1 MIPARQASRIQR
13 GNALAPALLVLG
25 ALAISALIFFF
36 FTQRRIEDSRGAA
49 EAASARQPPSG
60 ATQAPPPDK
69 EQAQAGK
76 AQAHPGTVKPD
87 GPKPVGSA
95 AVKTPTVK
103 TPTVSSPPAVKP
115 PAVTTPATPAR
126 QPFNKPVD
134 LAQHLAQVLST
145 GNLAAAA
152 KLIAPE
158 EGAHQDTALGVLEK
172 IFRDLGYK
180 PGAPGQAQVV
190 GQVENVIRVA
200 IPITA
205 PSPGA
210 APSRIMLDLDRDPVR
225 GWKVSQM
232 RLPKELESALAVLP
246 PSQPSVATQAPYAAP
261 ALPSIA
267 TPAGSAKPMAKK
279 FFIIDR
285 SPDALDF
292 ASDFVTSLLKLDF
305 VGARRFV
312 DEIKVPPVKLAALCI
327 VFEEGK
333 YRLAD
338 DHAMVATVAT
348 ETTSWVIARVNSG
361 VSNET
366 TEFGLEMERTGDAW
380 RVGGL
385 NLSKLLS
392 DTAKASS
399 LNDIPYSPLV
409 MNPKGGESIALFF
422 ELNQAALHPRA
433 QKQLDIV
440 VSILKSSPRKKL
452 KIGGYTDALG
462 SDKYNLNLSR
472 HRAEAVKQY
481 FLAHGVPRSQVETT
495 GFGKALPLSPNVNP
509 DGSDNPEGRSR
520 NRRAEILLDF

>member
-1 MIPARQASRIQR
+1 MTPARQASRIQR
-13 GNALAPALLVLG
+13 GNALAPVLLILG
-25 ALAISALIFFF
+25 ALTISALIFFF
-36 FTQRRIEDSRGAA
+36 FTQRKIDDARSARGT
-49 EAASARQPPSG
+49 ASAGQPAGGGDLASPPLDK
-60 ATQAPPPDK
+60 TQAPGGGATLK
-69 EQAQAGK
+69 S
-76 AQAHPGTVKPD
+76 
-87 GPKPVGSA
+87 PKPAGIPA
-95 AVKTPTVK
+95 A
-103 TPTVSSPPAVKP
+103 
-115 PAVTTPATPAR
+115 PAR
-126 QPFNKPVD
+126 AAPAPSIAASPVRAPAAPAQQPFDKPVD
-134 LAQHLAQVLST
+134 LAQQLARVLSS

-152 KLIAPE
+152 KMIAPE
-158 EGAHQDTALGVLEK
+158 EAAQQGAALGVLEE
-172 IFRDLGYK
+172 IFHDLGYK
-180 PGAPGQAQVV
+180 PGAPGQVQLI
-190 GQVENVIRVA
+190 GQVENLIRVA
-200 IPITA
+200 IPLA
-205 PSPGA
+205 ASSPGS
-210 APSRIMLDLDRDPVR
+210 APSRILLDLDRDPLR

-232 RLPKELESALAVLP
+232 HLPKELESALATLP
-246 PSQPSVATQAPYAAP
+246 PSQPPVAMPVPYAAP

-267 TPAGSAKPMAKK
+267 TPAGPGNRMAKK
-279 FFIIDR
+279 FFVVDP

-292 ASDFVTSLLKLDF
+292 ASDFVTSMLRLDF
-305 VGARRFV
+305 VSARKFV
-312 DEIKVPPVKLAALCI
+312 DENKIPPVKLAALCI

-338 DHAMVATVAT
+338 DRALVATVAT
-348 ETTSWVIARVNSG
+348 DTTSWVIAQVNSG

-366 TEFGLEMERTGDAW
+366 TEFGLEMERAGEKW

-392 DTAKASS
+392 DTAKATSVR
-399 LNDIPYSPLV
+399 DVPYSPLV

-440 VSILKSSPRKKL
+440 ASILKSSPHKKL

-462 SDKYNLNLSR
+462 SDTYNLNLSR

-481 FLAHGVPRSQVETT
+481 FLAHGVPQSQIETT